1 MNLTYDGTLL
11 TKSSLSSVLE
21 RYGHPMG
28 GIPRSFLNRF
38 LKDAISSVGIP
49 VISEFKVSAIVE
61 EEDQVTVVA
70 EDGRREE
77 GSFVIGC
84 DGLNFVVRASIL
96 KSNNKPV
103 ELVEFTGI
111 VQHRG
116 ISPTPPSMLDHLNTI
131 MFIYGPSY
139 FTYYPIT
146 FNSCLWALYQ
156 RPKVGT
162 VEWPEN
168 RFLTPEVKEAR
179 MKELLEDLKDWP
191 KAFKDTVGNSVDI
204 TYLKVLD
211 RKVLEQEQGYSAKGR
226 CVLLGDAAHPF
237 TPHSGHGANQALED
251 AWHLA
256 QILPSFEPTT
266 PPATPPSV
274 NPMSSSEL
282 KPFFEAF
289 AQKRQPRTAAIM
301 KISRDVGDLKCPMSP
316 EEIKRRDEYFKETG
330 FIAGS
335 VPTIQDDWFSQPFQ

>member
-1 MNLTYDGTLL
+1 
-11 TKSSLSSVLE
+11 
-21 RYGHPMG
+21 
-28 GIPRSFLNRF
+28 
-38 LKDAISSVGIP
+38 
-49 VISEFKVSAIVE
+49 
-61 EEDQVTVVA
+61 
-70 EDGRREE
+70 
-77 GSFVIGC
+77 
-84 DGLNFVVRASIL
+84 
-96 KSNNKPV
+96 
-103 ELVEFTGI
+103 
-111 VQHRG
+111 
-116 ISPTPPSMLDHLNTI
+116 MLDHLNTI
-131 MFIYGPSY
+131 MFIYGPSSY

-168 RFLTPEVKEAR
+168 RFLTPEVQEAR

-191 KAFKDTVGNSVDI
+191 KAVKDTVGNSVDI

-211 RKVLEQEQGYSAKGR
+211 RKVLEPEQWYSAKGR

-237 TPHSGHGANQALED
+237 TPHSGQGANQALCIYPSCLALPCFLNIQELNSNRED

-266 PPATPPSV
+266 PPATLPSV

-282 KPFFEAF
+282 KAFFEAF

-301 KISRDVGDLKCPMSP
+301 KISRDVGDLKCSMSP
-316 EEIKRRDEYFKETG
+316 DEIKRRDEYFRETD

-335 VPTIQDDWFSQPFQ
+335 VPTIQDDWFSQPF